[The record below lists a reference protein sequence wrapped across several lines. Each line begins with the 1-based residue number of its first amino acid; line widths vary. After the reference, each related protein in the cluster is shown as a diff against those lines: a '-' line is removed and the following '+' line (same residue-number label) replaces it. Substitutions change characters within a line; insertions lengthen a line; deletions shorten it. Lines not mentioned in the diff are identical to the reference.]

1 MKYYACI
8 LLLFLVAVTGCLDI
22 KDQKTT
28 LLVVDNNRHYYP
40 VLQGQDLDIVFTVK
54 NTGKVPFMLKD
65 MIVSCG
71 CLTSKKS
78 SIDAIPAGKEGQLIM
93 KFNSTKNVGY
103 AKNYITLYG
112 NFQKTDKIELIFDIN
127 VVPNSLYTKDYEEL
141 FQEEKNKGGKV
152 KDMVD
157 GQENNKGY
165 YMDGDL
171 VAK

>member
-1 MKYYACI
+1 MKYYTGI
-8 LLLFLVAVTGCLDI
+8 LLLFMVTLTGCLDV

-28 LLVVDNNRHYYP
+28 LQIVDNNRHYYP
-40 VLQGQDLDIVFTVK
+40 ILQGQEQDIVFTVK
-54 NTGKVPFMLKD
+54 NTGSVPFMLKD

-71 CLTSKKS
+71 CLTSQKS

-103 AKNYITLYG
+103 VRNYITLYG
-112 NFQKTDKIELIFDIN
+112 NLLKTDKIEIIFDIN

-152 KDMVD
+152 KDLVD
-157 GQENNKGY
+157 GEANNKGY
-165 YMDGDL
+165 YMDGDF
-171 VAK
+171 AAR